1 MFGGLFHS
9 SKAKIMLEIYLAFKL
24 HDNKAPLFSSLYWP
38 SNISI
43 SSDKRPHMAVHST
56 SELNNPKG
64 AGRADLHKAS
74 RLT

>member
-1 MFGGLFHS
+1 MFGGLSHS
-9 SKAKIMLEIYLAFKL
+9 SKAKSVLEKYLAFKL
-24 HDNKAPLFSSLYWP
+24 HDNKTALFSSLYWP
-38 SNISI
+38 SNKPIP
-43 SSDKRPHMAVHST
+43 SDKRPHMAVQPT